1 MYEFRTDLALENT
14 EKYKSDNVE
23 IEGVIVKESYEEELD
38 LTVTVV
44 EIVDEHG
51 EQMMRKPQGTYVTLE
66 SSYLLIDNSEMHEK
80 IAKVLC
86 ENLKK
91 LLAHKSIKSVLV
103 VGLGNR
109 EITPDALGPATV
121 DHLYINRHLVQLK
134 EDKESQIV
142 LSSLAPG
149 VMAQTGMETTEIV
162 RGVVKETNPDVMLVV
177 DALASRSMYRL
188 NRTIQIANTGINPGS
203 GVKNHRLGLNQDIMG
218 IPVIAIGVPTVV
230 DAAAIVYDAVNGLI
244 DKEQSAK
251 VMEEIIT
258 QELHQLFVTTKD
270 VDEAILMLGVLIA
283 KAINLILE

>member
-1 MYEFRTDLALENT
+1 MYEIRTDLALENT
-14 EKYKSDNVE
+14 EKYKSDHVE
-23 IEGVIVKESYEEELD
+23 IQGVVIEESFEEEMD

-51 EQMMRKPQGTYVTLE
+51 EQMMGKPQGTYITLE
-66 SSYLLIDNSEMHEK
+66 SSYLLINNNEIHEK
-80 IAKVLC
+80 IANVLH
-86 ENLKK
+86 EK
-91 LLAHKSIKSVLV
+91 LQKLIVGKNIKSILI

-109 EITPDALGPATV
+109 EITPDALGPVTV
-121 DHLYINRHLVQLK
+121 DHLKINRHLVQTK
-134 EDKESQIV
+134 EENDSPMV

-162 RGVVKETNPDVMLVV
+162 RGVVKETNPDLILVI

-188 NRTIQIANTGINPGS
+188 NRTIQIANTGIHPGS
-203 GVKNHRLGLNQDIMG
+203 GVKNHRLGLNEEMMG

-244 DKEQSAK
+244 DKEQSEK

-258 QELHQLFVTTKD
+258 QELHQMFVTTKD
-270 VDEAILMLGVLIA
+270 IDEAISMLGILIA
-283 KAINLILE
+283 NAINMILE